1 MTTPNR
7 IDPTPV
13 RISNNVTIQR
23 QTPKTDF
30 GDRVKAGLDTGVGV
44 VANGAAVVGS
54 VIPGG
59 AIVSAAVSQVGA
71 MTHNVT
77 PTSGGA
83 GGAVSQGYGA
93 TGVVTLGGGGGGIN
107 TTVGAGGAAGG
118 AGMGMGTTAGGG
130 TIATGTNFIPATGTS
145 AIGDMNQQLIQ
156 SQSENAQM
164 MQLQTQMQRENIVFT
179 SVSNVLKTRHDTAKN
194 SIGNVR

>member
-1 MTTPNR
+1 MSTPNR

-30 GDRVKAGLDTGVGV
+30 GDRVKAGLDTGVGI

-71 MTHNVT
+71 MTRNVT

-83 GGAVSQGYGA
+83 VSAGYGA

-107 TTVGAGGAAGG
+107 TTVGGG
-118 AGMGMGTTAGGG
+118 GMGTTVGGGG
-130 TIATGTNFIPATGTS
+130 TVNTGTNFIPATGGS
-145 AIGDMNQQLIQ
+145 AVGDMNQQLIS
-156 SQSENAQM
+156 SQNENAQM

-194 SIGNVR
+194 SISNVR

>member
-1 MTTPNR
+1 MSQQPNR

-71 MTHNVT
+71 MTHHVT
-77 PTSGGA
+77 PSSGS
-83 GGAVSQGYGA
+83 GAVAAQYGA
-93 TGVVTLGGGGGGIN
+93 TGVVTLGGGGGGVN
-107 TTVGAGGAAGG
+107 TTVGAGGGG
-118 AGMGMGTTAGGG
+118 GVPMGTTVGGGG
-130 TIATGTNFIPATGTS
+130 TITNGANFIPATGGS
-145 AIGDMNQQLIQ
+145 AVGDMNQQLIQ

-194 SIGNVR
+194 SISNVR

>member
-1 MTTPNR
+1 MSVNR

-13 RISNNVTIQR
+13 RISNNVTIAR

-59 AIVSAAVSQVGA
+59 AIVSAAVSSVGG
-71 MTHNVT
+71 MT
-77 PTSGGA
+77 GGRTNP
-83 GGAVSQGYGA
+83 GGAVSASYGA

-107 TTVGAGGAAGG
+107 TTVGGGGG
-118 AGMGMGTTAGGG
+118 VGGGVTMGTTVGGGG
-130 TIATGTNFIPATGTS
+130 TVTSGSNYLPGTGSST
-145 AIGDMNQQLIQ
+145 IGDMNQQLIQ
-156 SQSENAQM
+156 SQGENAEM
-164 MQLQTQMQRENIVFT
+164 MKLQTQMQHENVVFT